1 MTKETEQAILDAINF
16 HVENDG
22 ESTLEQTLENVLTEK
37 FEDLSSL
44 QEKLRDFNN
53 PDALGQTIA
62 NVVWEQFTSQIA
74 VTIGEDFIEEN
85 GGLTLDL
92 SNDAHIQTTNNFAAG
107 EIASH
112 NTMIDYQE
120 RYDTWQANFERN
132 PDGSIVTHTTRTGR
146 EEPTLVKGARKPFD
160 EGRPKG
166 SANAHTDMDHT
177 KSAASIIRNP
187 GANAHL
193 TKEQQ
198 IAFANSEANLN
209 EINSSL
215 NRSKSDLE
223 MSEWLDTPNA
233 RGQKPNEIFDISAKE
248 DKRLREKETEANAE
262 FDKRVSEGE
271 KRSIETGKQSQKQE
285 FYRIG
290 KHALK
295 AAFMSIFA
303 SLVKEI
309 ISKLILWLRSAEKS
323 IKTFVEYIKRAILS
337 FIGKLRQLL
346 VNATDSVMT
355 TIATAIIGPVV
366 GIIKKTITM
375 LKQSWHS
382 LKEAIE
388 YLKAPENKG
397 KPMSELMPQVGI
409 IVIAGLS
416 GIGAIALSE
425 FIEKSLLA
433 VPFLAIDIP
442 LLGSPA
448 NLIGTLMGATVCGVI
463 GAIAINL
470 INNHIAEQQKQAN
483 FEAQIYK
490 KNEILALQECLIDVK
505 TTKVTETVQNTVAS
519 VVARHNAATT
529 QIAEIAESVLNPST
543 TEKQMMCS
551 NELDRL
557 LQGI

>member
-1 MTKETEQAILDAINF
+1 MIKETEQAILDAINF
-16 HVENDG
+16 HVEDDCEG
-22 ESTLEQTLENVLTEK
+22 TLEQTLESTLTEK

-44 QEKLRDFNN
+44 QEQLQDSNN
-53 PDALGQTIA
+53 LDALGQTIA
-62 NVVWEQFTSQIA
+62 NVVWEQFTNQIA
-74 VTIGEDFIEEN
+74 ITIGEDFIVEN

-92 SNDAHIQTTNNFAAG
+92 SNDAHIQTTDNFAAG

-112 NTMIDYQE
+112 NTIIDYQE
-120 RYDTWQANFERN
+120 RYDTWQANFEHN

-146 EEPTLVKGARKPFD
+146 EEATLVKGARKPFD

-166 SANAHTDMDHT
+166 STNAHTDMDHT

-198 IAFANSEANLN
+198 IDFANSDANLN

-233 RGQKPNEIFDISAKE
+233 RGQKPNEIFDISANE
-248 DKRLREKETEANAE
+248 DKRLREKEAEANAE
-262 FDKRVSEGE
+262 FDKRVAEGE

-295 AAFMSIFA
+295 AAFMSLLA

-309 ISKLILWLRSAEKS
+309 ISKLILWLRSADKS

-346 VNATDSVMT
+346 FDATDSVMT
-355 TIATAIIGPVV
+355 AVATAIIGPVV

-375 LKQSWHS
+375 LKQSWRS

-397 KPMSELMPQVGI
+397 KPMNELMPQVGI
-409 IVIAGLS
+409 IVITGLS
-416 GIGAIALSE
+416 GIGAIALGE
-425 FIEKSLLA
+425 FIEKSLLS

-470 INNHIAEQQKQAN
+470 INSHIAEQQKQAN
-483 FEAQIYK
+483 FDAQLEK
-490 KNEILALQECLIDVK
+490 KNEILALQDSLIDVK
-505 TTKVTETVQNTVAS
+505 ATKVTATVQDTVTS
-519 VVARHNAATT
+519 VVARHNAATA
-529 QIAEIAESVLNPST
+529 QMADIVASVLAPST
-543 TEKQMMCS
+543 TEKQIMCS

-557 LQGI
+557 LQGV